1 MISLYTKAILK
12 MENNMEMA
20 DGSPVKDNPT
30 KVSSSLIQVNSY
42 KAKNQVKELTIL
54 RPKSD
59 ISEISKMGN
68 QMEKDN

>member
-1 MISLYTKAILK
+1 MTSLYTKAILK

-20 DGSPVKDNPT
+20 DGSRVKDNPT

>member
-1 MISLYTKAILK
+1 MTSLYTKAILK

-20 DGSPVKDNPT
+20 DGRRVKDNPT

-54 RPKSD
+54 RPKSN